1 MIVNILIAIFSA
13 MIAVAWIH
21 PRLVAIAIKKNLVDS
36 PDERKL
42 QRVPVPV
49 LGGVAVFFGIVL
61 GITLTSSLIDCMS
74 LMSIVAAMMI
84 MLYAGTLDD
93 MINLPALQRLAV
105 EIGVVVLLIFS
116 THQSIND
123 FHGLWDTYWFG
134 PTIAVPLTIFAAV
147 GIINSMNLID
157 GVNGLSSGYCIMA
170 CLIFGTLFYLSN
182 DVPMLML
189 AAVSLGSLL
198 PFFFHNVFGEKSKMF
213 IGDGGALVMGI
224 VMSTFVVNILAS
236 GSAVADYVTPSF
248 GLIPFVLAVMSLPVI
263 DTIRVMATRMFNRR
277 SPFAPDKTHIHHLF
291 IELGFSHSGTT
302 IAILSLNCLVVVAQL
317 VAWYAGCSIE
327 LQLYIVIALGATIDY
342 GMNYI
347 VNCLSQ
353 SNIIRRA
360 MVAIGRATHF
370 EDNSAF
376 RLIREFVDRSV
387 R

>member
-21 PRLVAIAIKKNLVDS
+21 PRLVAIALKKNLVDS

-123 FHGLWDTYWFG
+123 FHGLWDIYWFG
-134 PTIAVPLTIFAAV
+134 PTIAVPLTIFATV
-147 GIINSMNLID
+147 GIINAINLID

-182 DVPMLML
+182 DLPMLML

-213 IGDGGALVMGI
+213 IGDGGALVMGV

-263 DTIRVMATRMFNRR
+263 DTIRVMATRMFNGR
-277 SPFAPDKTHIHHLF
+277 SPFSPDRIHIHHLF

-302 IAILSLNCLVVVAQL
+302 IAILSLNCLIIAAQL
-317 VAWYAGCSIE
+317 LVWYIGCSIDV
-327 LQLYIVIALGATIDY
+327 QLYVVIALGAVIDY
-342 GMNYI
+342 GMNCI
-347 VNCLSQ
+347 VNRLSED
-353 SNIIRRA
+353 NIIRRV

-370 EDNSAF
+370 EENTAF
-376 RLIREFVDRSV
+376 RLLREFVDRSV